1 MTRRAGDARAVFEMT
16 RCLLKG
22 EGGVEAVRVGVSLWK
37 TTVQGLQS
45 VPFVFEEHSTFEGM
59 GSKLNMREPGLAV
72 TRQAAPVP

>member
-1 MTRRAGDARAVFEMT
+1 M
-16 RCLLKG
+16 
-22 EGGVEAVRVGVSLWK
+22 GVSLWK